1 MDIRKHLEEEQIMES
16 ASDFV
21 KRRKREMLEIEN
33 AQIIWKNFAGEPDKF
48 HTKGGY
54 RNFNVVIEDPELAQ
68 QMADDGW
75 NVKIRAPR
83 EEGEKPLNT
92 LEVCVSFENYPPK
105 VVMVTSRNKV
115 ELDEE
120 SVRCLDT
127 ADILS
132 ADLIISPYHY
142 DVNGKQ
148 GIKAYLKTA
157 YITIEEDRFAEK
169 YDK

>member
-1 MDIRKHLEEEQIMES
+1 MARKDL
-16 ASDFV
+16 
-21 KRRKREMLEIEN
+21 LEIEN

-54 RNFNVVIEDPELAQ
+54 RNFNVILDDPEQAQ

-83 EEGEKPLNT
+83 EDGERPLNT
-92 LEVCVSFENYPPK
+92 LEVCVNFENYPPK
-105 VVMVTSRNKV
+105 VVMLTSRNKV

-120 SVRCLDT
+120 SVGCLDT
-127 ADILS
+127 ADILFS
-132 ADLIISPYHY
+132 DLIISPYHY
-142 DVNGKQ
+142 EVNGKQ

-169 YDK
+169 YDR

>member
-1 MDIRKHLEEEQIMES
+1 MARKDL
-16 ASDFV
+16 
-21 KRRKREMLEIEN
+21 LEIEN
-33 AQIIWKNFAGEPDKF
+33 AQIIWKNFAGEPDKY

-54 RNFNVVIEDPELAQ
+54 RNFNVILDDPEQAQ

-83 EEGEKPLNT
+83 EDGEQPLNT
-92 LEVCVSFENYPPK
+92 LEVCVNFENYPPK

-120 SVRCLDT
+120 SVGCLDT
-127 ADILS
+127 ADILFS
-132 ADLIISPYHY
+132 DLIISPYHY

-169 YDK
+169 YDR

>member
-1 MDIRKHLEEEQIMES
+1 M
-16 ASDFV
+16 A
-21 KRRKREMLEIEN
+21 KRDLLEIEN
-33 AQIIWKNFAGEPDKF
+33 AQIIWKNFSGEPDKF

-54 RNFNVVIEDPELAQ
+54 RNFNVILDDPEKAQ

-105 VVMVTSRNKV
+105 VIMLTSRNKV

-120 SVRCLDT
+120 SIRCLDT

-169 YDK
+169 YDV

>member
-1 MDIRKHLEEEQIMES
+1 M
-16 ASDFV
+16 A
-21 KRRKREMLEIEN
+21 KRELLEIEN

-54 RNFNVVIEDPELAQ
+54 RNFNVILDDPEEAQ
-68 QMADDGW
+68 RLADDGW
-75 NVKIRAPR
+75 NVKIRTYNG
-83 EEGEKPLNT
+83 EEGKEPLNT

-115 ELDEE
+115 ELDDE
-120 SVRCLDT
+120 SIRCLDT

-169 YDK
+169 YDV